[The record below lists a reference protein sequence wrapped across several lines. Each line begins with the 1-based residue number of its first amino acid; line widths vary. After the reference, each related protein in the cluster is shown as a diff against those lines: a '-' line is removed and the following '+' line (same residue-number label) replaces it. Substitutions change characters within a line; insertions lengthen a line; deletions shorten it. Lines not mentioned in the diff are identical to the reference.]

1 MKDRNSDRLL
11 PIVLAAALAVFT
23 AAHATAD
30 DGPRTTAAQ
39 ALERSSLSVKE
50 REDLAARARTAV
62 RAGIPEEDV
71 EIIVGRGLERGVD
84 AGTLGSFLETAAR
97 TKQQGLPARPVLD
110 RIEQGLSKGVPPE
123 RIDAAAGRLAD
134 GLAKAKPL
142 VEELLKNGLSAGAS
156 GAKDAALESVARAGE
171 QGLSAGTMQGLG
183 EKVRSRG
190 QSLEQFERAVR
201 TLSFLSGSGMHADA
215 AERVVG
221 ACIDRGL
228 TERDYAR
235 LERKVSDMVREGRSM
250 DDIVRAADREVSR
263 ERGAG
268 EGRDSGRQDRGTGG
282 TRDAG
287 GRGGRGK

>member
-1 MKDRNSDRLL
+1 MKDRNIDRLL

-71 EIIVGRGLERGVD
+71 EIIVGRGLEHGVD
-84 AGTLGSFLETAAR
+84 AGTLGRFLETASR

-142 VEELLKNGLSAGAS
+142 VEELLKNGLRAGAS

-268 EGRDSGRQDRGTGG
+268 EGRDRGRQDRGTGG

>member
-1 MKDRNSDRLL
+1 
-11 PIVLAAALAVFT
+11 
-23 AAHATAD
+23 
-30 DGPRTTAAQ
+30 
-39 ALERSSLSVKE
+39 
-50 REDLAARARTAV
+50 
-62 RAGIPEEDV
+62 
-71 EIIVGRGLERGVD
+71 
-84 AGTLGSFLETAAR
+84 
-97 TKQQGLPARPVLD
+97 
-110 RIEQGLSKGVPPE
+110 
-123 RIDAAAGRLAD
+123 
-134 GLAKAKPL
+134 
-142 VEELLKNGLSAGAS
+142 
-156 GAKDAALESVARAGE
+156 
-171 QGLSAGTMQGLG
+171 
-183 EKVRSRG
+183 
-190 QSLEQFERAVR
+190 
-201 TLSFLSGSGMHADA
+201 MHADA

>member
-1 MKDRNSDRLL
+1 MKDRTIERLL
-11 PIVLAAALAVFT
+11 PIVLAAALTVFT

-39 ALERSSLSVKE
+39 ALERSSLSAKE
-50 REDLAARARTAV
+50 REDLAVRARTAV
-62 RAGIPEEDV
+62 RAGIPE
-71 EIIVGRGLERGVD
+71 VD
-84 AGTLGSFLETAAR
+84 AGTLGSFLDTAAR

-142 VEELLKNGLSAGAS
+142 VDGLLQNGLGVGAG

-201 TLSFLSGSGMHADA
+201 TLSFLSGSGMQADA
-215 AERVVG
+215 AERVVS
-221 ACIDRGL
+221 ACIDRDL
-228 TERDYAR
+228 SERDYAR
-235 LERKVSDMVREGRSM
+235 LERKVSDMVRQGRSM
-250 DDIVRAADREVSR
+250 DDIVRAADREVSK
-263 ERGAG
+263 ERGSG
-268 EGRDSGRQDRGTGG
+268 EGRDSGTHDRGSGG
-282 TRDAG
+282 NRDAG
-287 GRGGRGK
+287 GRGGRGR